1 MNRFER
7 MDGPFPVI
15 LRDIEDRNDPLFFH
29 GTFHLPYFPFRVFI
43 LFVFLL
49 VFILKAFRI
58 RRFFRDSFL
67 SNNELDNVNRCT

>member
-15 LRDIEDRNDPLFFH
+15 LRDIEDRNDRLFFH
-29 GTFHLPYFPFRVFI
+29 VSSSLFSLPSLYFIR
-43 LFVFLL
+43 FLL

>member
-43 LFVFLL
+43 LFVFY
-49 VFILKAFRI
+49 
-58 RRFFRDSFL
+58 
-67 SNNELDNVNRCT
+67 